1 MKSPKTSPAILP
13 TARVRGIEKSALSY
27 SLKKIT

>member
-1 MKSPKTSPAILP
+1 MKSPQTSPAILP
-13 TARVRGIEKSALSY
+13 TARSGSIEKSALSY